1 MRGLVTV
8 VLALLLLLT
17 APQAV
22 AQPGSAGLGSGGS
35 SGSLGGPPPPSNGPT
50 ELLSRTPLSP
60 TRTAL
65 WIRSGAMQRDIA
77 VQVLHPTSGAARPS
91 FYLLDGLD
99 PGVGQST
106 WTNATDAE
114 RFFAG
119 KNVNVVLPIGG
130 IAGYYTDWTWPD
142 PVLGNYKWE
151 TFLTRELPP
160 IINREFRGNGV
171 NAIGGLSMGG
181 HAAFALA
188 TRNPWLYRAVA
199 GYSACPDNFFAQF
212 PMLASIAFRGANP
225 GNMWGLPGD
234 PQWAAHDPAA
244 NVGALRGKAIY
255 LWTGN
260 GVPGPH
266 EFELKPQ
273 LPEAIFLGGPIEA
286 YVLSCVAAFAQRLGF
301 ARIPAR
307 VVYRPTGTH
316 SWPYWQD
323 ALHDSWG
330 TIGPAIGAR

>member
-1 MRGLVTV
+1 MRGLVVAATV
-8 VLALLLLLT
+8 ILLAVLL
-17 APQAV
+17 
-22 AQPGSAGLGSGGS
+22 AQPVAAQSGAGSSGLGSS
-35 SGSLGGPPPPSNGPT
+35 APPPAIPGPT
-50 ELLSRTPLSP
+50 VLLGRNEMTP
-60 TRTAL
+60 TRSAL
-65 WIRSGAMQRDIA
+65 WIHSGAMQRDIA
-77 VQVLHPTSGAARPS
+77 VQVLHPAAAGGARPS
-91 FYLLDGLD
+91 YYLLDGLD
-99 PGVGQST
+99 PGVDQST

-119 KNVNVVLPIGG
+119 RNVNVVLPIGG
-130 IAGYYTDWTWPD
+130 LAGYYTDWNFPD
-142 PVLGNYKWE
+142 PVLGTYKWE

-160 IINREFRGNGV
+160 IIDREFGGNGV

-199 GYSACPDNFFAQF
+199 GYSACPDNSFAQL
-212 PMLASIAFRGANP
+212 PMMASIAFRRANP
-225 GNMWGLPGD
+225 ANMWGLPGD
-234 PQWAAHDPAA
+234 PTWAAHDPAL

-260 GVPGPH
+260 GIPGPH

-286 YVLSCVAAFAQRLGF
+286 YVLPCVAAFAARLGA

-307 VVYRPTGTH
+307 VDYRPTGTH

-323 ALHDSWG
+323 ALHDSWA